1 MKKHPILYLRGFKE
15 QFDETFLLIRSV
27 TGNKQFSFF
36 ILSSTLFF
44 VSFFFIYQGFINRS
58 NSIQIFFFIVG
69 ILLFFFALI
78 FMVTAYSDKFPELGS
93 GKVVQATEKSI
104 SVNEESNVFDIE
116 FLEKLFAIIE
126 KHKIY
131 SKSNGQFGL
140 SGYRFKSKTQLAVL
154 LNLIMFDS
162 HSKKFSNV
170 NQKVFLK
177 SFKEHFKN
185 HYCLDDQKFKEEID
199 FSDSYFSANIKKTLF
214 EFDKMNIS
222 KIVGV
227 NSQSEYFEL
236 YNEFSKILIAE
247 NIS

>member
-1 MKKHPILYLRGFKE
+1 M
-15 QFDETFLLIRSV
+15 
-27 TGNKQFSFF
+27 
-36 ILSSTLFF
+36 
-44 VSFFFIYQGFINRS
+44 
-58 NSIQIFFFIVG
+58 
-69 ILLFFFALI
+69 A
-78 FMVTAYSDKFPELGS
+78 TAYSDKFPELHS
-93 GKVVQATEKSI
+93 GKVLQTTDKNIIAS
-104 SVNEESNVFDIE
+104 EESNVFDIE
-116 FLEKLFAIIE
+116 FLEKLFGTIE
-126 KHKIY
+126 KHKVY
-131 SKSNGQFGL
+131 VKNYGQFGL
-140 SGYRFKSKTQLAVL
+140 PGYRFKSKTQLAVL

-177 SFKEHFKN
+177 SFKEHFKK

-214 EFDKMNIS
+214 EFDKTNIS

-247 NIS
+247 NIWSSRE